1 MRCTATLVFP
11 MVKKLNRR
19 EFMQFVQTMKLRRL
33 TFKWEKIDAVRH
45 HGTKETLKHFLMKC
59 VISRILHQAS
69 HHHFTEFEFPN
80 KAEADIYDAKENMV
94 YEVESRK
101 SPKVLKSKM
110 QQYLG
115 YARDMI
121 VFYCEDFSDD
131 PSQMEMQLKKKMGF

>member
-1 MRCTATLVFP
+1 MR
-11 MVKKLNRR
+11 NRR
-19 EFMQFVQTMKLRRL
+19 LKFR
-33 TFKWEKIDAVRH
+33 WEKIDAVRH

-59 VISRILHQAS
+59 TLSRILHQAS

-80 KAEADIYDAKENMV
+80 KAEADIYDAKENIV
-94 YEVESRK
+94 YEIESRK
-101 SPKVLKSKM
+101 SKIVLKKKM

-131 PSQMEMQLKKKMGF
+131 PWQLEKELRKKSGF